1 MNKWIPLA
9 IIGGIFILIILWVM
23 GSYNSLVSD
32 RVAVQTA
39 QAQVET
45 QLQRRFDLVPNLVA
59 SVKGAQLQEQKVF
72 KDIADARTHY
82 AGTQPLSPDRV
93 QAANQF
99 ESAISR
105 LLVIVENYP
114 DLKSNQTVQDLMT
127 QLEGSENRIS
137 VARQRYNEAD
147 QQYTIH
153 VQSFPGNIVAG
164 MFHFQPLPLY
174 QSTPGAAN
182 APKVDFTQ

>member
-1 MNKWIPLA
+1 MNKWLPLI
-9 IIGGIFILIILWVM
+9 IIGGAILLLLIWVT
-23 GSYNSLVSD
+23 GSYNSLVGE
-32 RVAVQTA
+32 RVSVQTA

-59 SVKGAQLQEQKVF
+59 SVKGAQKQEQKVI

-82 AGTQPLSPDRV
+82 ASSAPLSSDRI
-93 QAANQF
+93 QAANQY

-127 QLEGSENRIS
+127 QLEGTENRIS

-147 QQYTIH
+147 QQYILHLQT
-153 VQSFPGNIVAG
+153 FPGNIVAG
-164 MFHFQPLPLY
+164 MFHFQPLPLF
-174 QSTPGAAN
+174 QSTPGASA
-182 APKVDFTQ
+182 APKVDFTH